1 MTRALLTAI
10 LLTLFSQTACAD
22 VVFYCSSGQMVGIE
36 KDKFDRLSSEKFKLA
51 LLGDETINDFKT
63 IVFRGGILDSYS
75 FEVHYAADEN
85 WWQAGSEKS
94 TFVFRNSWLY
104 GSISNGE
111 NIISFSSK
119 CDKF

>member
-1 MTRALLTAI
+1 MTRTLLTAI
-10 LLTLFSQTACAD
+10 LITLFSQTAWAD

-85 WWQAGSEKS
+85 WW
-94 TFVFRNSWLY
+94 
-104 GSISNGE
+104 
-111 NIISFSSK
+111 
-119 CDKF
+119 